1 MHGQQSGM
9 GMATRCKH
17 SYTLSD
23 NLYIFLSDT
32 TLSKQ
37 HLYKKKYQKTS
48 AGQNWSAFYNFY
60 KHGSQIS
67 KDWKQYLGRQVGVF
81 TRQIIKYN
89 NQIENRT
96 IVSKLFPPHTWQEHC
111 SWIFIQYFHGKR
123 KQGVTCTN
131 SGLVKF

>member
-37 HLYKKKYQKTS
+37 HLYKKK
-48 AGQNWSAFYNFY
+48 
-60 KHGSQIS
+60 IS
-67 KDWKQYLGRQVGVF
+67 EDFSK
-81 TRQIIKYN
+81 
-89 NQIENRT
+89 
-96 IVSKLFPPHTWQEHC
+96 SKLVSLLQLLQAW
-111 SWIFIQYFHGKR
+111 
-123 KQGVTCTN
+123 VTVFQR
-131 SGLVKF
+131 LKAIPR